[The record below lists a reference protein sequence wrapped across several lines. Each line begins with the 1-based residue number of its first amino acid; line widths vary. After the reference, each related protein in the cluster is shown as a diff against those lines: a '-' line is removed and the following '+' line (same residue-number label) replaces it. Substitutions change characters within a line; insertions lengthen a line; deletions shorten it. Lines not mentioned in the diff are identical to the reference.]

1 MSTIYVSKSGF
12 DGNSG
17 LNYTLSKLTIQAAI
31 NLAISG
37 DTVIVG
43 AGSYSEA
50 LTINV
55 KSISLLADGIVVLDG
70 TGVASGLYHLFTP
83 NGTYTITMSSL
94 STGGKWI
101 IKNYSPSS
109 TTIGAIHVY
118 CNGGISSNSV
128 VNLNNIEFYGNA
140 SNTIGVSINAVQNSG
155 IILRCVFFKC
165 IFSGFSNYCLYPSWV
180 SQAGVAIYVQSSQ
193 CTFYNSKYAIFVGW
207 SAGLNPADPLSF
219 NINNIYHTI
228 STGSY
233 VAYLP
238 TTKFNYNTYYNTPI
252 LMYNSGSSQ
261 TFTSLA
267 QMQLSGSEVNG
278 SILNPNLL
286 NPVNNVFY
294 PTSSVANNAGAYLYS
309 PMTYG
314 TNNSDNKW
322 LITGSVDNSGWYS
335 SDGLI
340 IKNGTTKN
348 FELSG
353 STISASIVSPVWN
366 LGSYQTVTQI
376 NLAALET
383 YPNAVIDTTVGGRP
397 NYLTLR
403 YRISSSVFNQSAA
416 TPVWI
421 EIAREAPF
429 AANGQ
434 YIQAELT
441 LRNNDLPT

>member
-43 AGSYSEA
+43 AGSYNERLSI
-50 LTINV
+50 TN
-55 KSISLLADGIVVLDG
+55 KSLNLFADGIVILDG
-70 TGVASGLYHLFTP
+70 AGISGTGNAIYINT
-83 NGTYTITMSSL
+83 TIGICTVNIQPL
-94 STGGKWI
+94 STGGLI
-101 IKNYSPSS
+101 YIKNQIVNSDYL
-109 TTIGAIHVY
+109 GAI
-118 CNGGISSNSV
+118 CANSNANGVGLI
-128 VNLNNIEFYGNA
+128 VNIKGCVFTGNA
-140 SNTIGVSINAVQNSG
+140 NNTCAINSNCLAGSGTYVNVIVINCVFSTFTNGIVTVGNGSSSYGTLGIGV
-155 IILRCVFFKC
+155 
-165 IFSGFSNYCLYPSWV
+165 NYS
-180 SQAGVAIYVQSSQ
+180 
-193 CTFYNSKYAIFVGW
+193 TFYNVANCITWSPVVGVIYRIGQWSYNIFHTTTTAINW
-207 SAGLNPADPLSF
+207 SSVQSNG
-219 NINNIYHTI
+219 
-228 STGSY
+228 
-233 VAYLP
+233 V
-238 TTKFNYNTYYNTPI
+238 NYNTYYNYTT
-252 LMYNSGSSQ
+252 MYNNSGSLY
-261 TFTSLA
+261 TTLG
-267 QMQLSGSEVNG
+267 QMQSQSMEQSG